1 MHSLGFSS
9 QKTQESISHSEV
21 TKDTAIIESYLRK
34 VRSLLS
40 PIKERSR
47 VVCMDVMGFWNSG
60 VVRHSY
66 ALRSGYI
73 CFSPFKYKHLF
84 TTTLFQ
90 RGQPKVEGS
99 KRVWKDLIY
108 TAICADGTVLP
119 PVIFTSDPSLKDET
133 FAPGIVVH
141 VPKIKG
147 ESNYSTQAWF
157 DKIQEYMID
166 EPILFMDNHFSHHN
180 PAFVEV
186 IEGYDITRVY
196 LPIPCSALCSP
207 LDNSFHSLL
216 RRLYLAKKRTTHVE
230 MIKAMIE
237 AYYQISAKNIKSY
250 WHHVGIFSKERPS
263 VVAARLLADG
273 YRSISVRDI
282 KEMYMVFLAWKGK
295 MQGLR
300 GKARSRA
307 ADMWLVKAGLEG
319 VRWKVV
325 AGQC

>member
-1 MHSLGFSS
+1 
-9 QKTQESISHSEV
+9 
-21 TKDTAIIESYLRK
+21 
-34 VRSLLS
+34 
-40 PIKERSR
+40 
-47 VVCMDVMGFWNSG
+47 
-60 VVRHSY
+60 
-66 ALRSGYI
+66 
-73 CFSPFKYKHLF
+73 
-84 TTTLFQ
+84 
-90 RGQPKVEGS
+90 
-99 KRVWKDLIY
+99 
-108 TAICADGTVLP
+108 
-119 PVIFTSDPSLKDET
+119 
-133 FAPGIVVH
+133 
-141 VPKIKG
+141 
-147 ESNYSTQAWF
+147 
-157 DKIQEYMID
+157 
-166 EPILFMDNHFSHHN
+166 
-180 PAFVEV
+180 
-186 IEGYDITRVY
+186 
-196 LPIPCSALCSP
+196 
-207 LDNSFHSLL
+207 
-216 RRLYLAKKRTTHVE
+216 